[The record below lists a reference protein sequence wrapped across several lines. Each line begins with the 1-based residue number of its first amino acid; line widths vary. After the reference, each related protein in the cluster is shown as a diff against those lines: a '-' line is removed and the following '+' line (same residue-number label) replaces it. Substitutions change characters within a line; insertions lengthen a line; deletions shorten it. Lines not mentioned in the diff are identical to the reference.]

1 MTVIDRLIQTAKAEV
16 GYLEK
21 ASCADLDS
29 KTKNAGNQN
38 YTKYW
43 RDIAPNCQGQPWC
56 ACFVTWCIAKTFGR
70 EWVKPLLL
78 HDPFIYCPTLARLF
92 PLHANP
98 KAGDIV
104 LFYRGSAFVHTG
116 IVTKV
121 CGDTFWT
128 VEGNT
133 ASGHAIIANGGA
145 VCEKRYQNSALPGT
159 KFVRPDYAK
168 TEEGLTMEQYEEL
181 KQEIRNLTETVKIL
195 AVELH
200 DLKRPMIYNY
210 VDENMPAWARKAV
223 QWAMD
228 IGILKGDGDA
238 LNLDDKDV
246 RHLTMLHRMQNTKAA
261 L

>member
-168 TEEGLTMEQYEEL
+168 TEEGLTMEQYE
-181 KQEIRNLTETVKIL
+181 
-195 AVELH
+195 
-200 DLKRPMIYNY
+200 
-210 VDENMPAWARKAV
+210 
-223 QWAMD
+223 
-228 IGILKGDGDA
+228 A
-238 LNLDDKDV
+238 L
-246 RHLTMLHRMQNTKAA
+246 
-261 L
+261 